1 MHETKEVKPEVVDIS
16 LVNNSNT
23 LHIFV
28 ASLLSG
34 VIQCFVPALYKKDAE
49 R

>member
-1 MHETKEVKPEVVDIS
+1 MHGTKEVKPVIVLR
-16 LVNNSNT
+16 LVNNCNL

-34 VIQCFVPALYKKDAE
+34 ITQCFVPALYKKDAE
-49 R
+49 RC